1 MGRFLFLYF
10 RKLLKFNYMK
20 RNRFFNIVTGSFLG
34 LTTSLFGYSADSWQF
49 WLILVGGIIILDIVY
64 NLIQKD

>member
-1 MGRFLFLYF
+1 
-10 RKLLKFNYMK
+10 MK

-34 LTTSLFGYSADSWQF
+34 ITTSLFGYSVDNWQF
-49 WLILVGGIIILDIVY
+49 WLILIGGVVVLDIIY